1 MQVAELASRVMQLLL
16 DLRPITNPNVA
27 SDLNVGFWMAL
38 AAAEG
43 ALDNVLINLESL
55 PESEFVVTRNQ
66 RYQELKSLLKQFGTS
81 NL

>member
-1 MQVAELASRVMQLLL
+1 MQVAELASRVMQSLL
-16 DLRPITNPNVA
+16 DLRPITNPHVA

-55 PESEFVVTRNQ
+55 PESEFVATRNQ
-66 RYQELKSLLKQFGTS
+66 RYQELKSLLKQLGTS

>member
-1 MQVAELASRVMQLLL
+1 M
-16 DLRPITNPNVA
+16 
-27 SDLNVGFWMAL
+27 GFWMAL

-66 RYQELKSLLKQFGTS
+66 RRQELKSLLKQLGTS